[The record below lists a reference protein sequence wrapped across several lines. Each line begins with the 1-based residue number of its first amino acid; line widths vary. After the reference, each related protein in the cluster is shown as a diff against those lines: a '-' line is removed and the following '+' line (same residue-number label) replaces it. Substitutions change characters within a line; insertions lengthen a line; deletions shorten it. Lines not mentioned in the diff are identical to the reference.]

1 MKTTSVTPA
10 SNHHLFSLGME
21 HDTVRGLG
29 QNAATMDLGHLQ
41 QFLRLSLVG
50 NPLTPPPPGAD
61 TGRLIQKQQAQALLM
76 FLDSAVSVLYCL
88 KAESH
93 YEQFI
98 FESLREK

>member
-1 MKTTSVTPA
+1 
-10 SNHHLFSLGME
+10 ME

-50 NPLTPPPPGAD
+50 NPLTPPLPGAD

-93 YEQFI
+93 YE
-98 FESLREK
+98 